1 MDISD
6 LWDGSE
12 NAVTVAL
19 VRTGSES
26 TLAQVA
32 QACDV
37 PFYLPRIKRVRWSG
51 PQESRRRRESNPAM
65 FPGMIFIGAGSRG
78 RDAISHF
85 RRTHGNARAFGTISV
100 PRASQSRLR
109 DELTAIHAA
118 TVAGHLAEQAIKV
131 GDICYIRSG
140 PFEGRAGKIEL
151 IDRRGYYTL
160 ACSILGMRVPVSVPG
175 EVLEKAA

>member
-1 MDISD
+1 MDISE

-12 NAVTVAL
+12 QAVTVAL

-26 TLAQVA
+26 ALAQVA

-51 PQESRRRRESNPAM
+51 PQESRRRRESSPAM
-65 FPGMIFIGAGSRG
+65 FPGMIFIGAGNRG

-85 RRTHGNARAFGTISV
+85 RRTHGNARAFGTIPV

-118 TVAGHLAEQAIKV
+118 TVAGHLADSVIGIGDKV
-131 GDICYIRSG
+131 YIRSG
-140 PFEGRAGKIEL
+140 PFQSEKPEYIVKVDGG
-151 IDRRGYYTL
+151 GYYSLT
-160 ACSILGMRVPVSVPG
+160 CTILGRQVIMLPG